1 MADALTL
8 AIVGVAG
15 TVAVSVVTVVGTIT
29 GARIQ
34 ARAADRNRERDDA
47 VRADERRTEE
57 QRRRQE
63 QEAAERQAEQQRLAE
78 AERRRDEAAA
88 TAAEA
93 QRQLTAEH
101 AAHQRDVAT
110 AFVTQAQTLY
120 RILARSAKAAGTNR
134 TEPGQR
140 LWNDLSE
147 RLGAVMLAFE
157 DDHAQHAVAVM
168 DTLQEVSDS
177 LATRQVAPD
186 VVKRMLDAAD
196 DELRGFVAAARAIA
210 TSCNDSGR

>member
-1 MADALTL
+1 MADALTV

-15 TVAVSVVTVVGTIT
+15 TVAVSLVTVAGAVTS
-29 GARIQ
+29 ARIQ
-34 ARAADRNRERDDA
+34 AKTAERNRDREDA

-63 QEAAERQAEQQRLAE
+63 LEAAEQQARQQMQAE

-93 QRQLTAEH
+93 QRQLNAERV
-101 AAHQRDVAT
+101 AHQRDVAA
-110 AFVTQAQTLY
+110 AFVTHAQTLY
-120 RILARSAKAAGTNR
+120 RILSMSAKATATTR
-134 TEPGQR
+134 TDPDQR
-140 LWNDLSE
+140 LWNELSE

-157 DDHAQHAVAVM
+157 DDHAQRAAAVM

-177 LATRQVAPD
+177 LATRRNAPD
-186 VVKRMLDAAD
+186 IIARMLDEAIED
-196 DELRGFVAAARAIA
+196 LRAFVAAARAIA
-210 TSCNDSGR
+210 TS

>member
-1 MADALTL
+1 MAGALTF

-15 TVAVSVVTVVGTIT
+15 TVAVSLVTVAGTIT
-29 GARIQ
+29 SARIQ
-34 ARAADRNRERDDA
+34 AKTAERNRDREDA

-63 QEAAERQAEQQRLAE
+63 SEAAERQAQQQRLTE

-93 QRQLTAEH
+93 RRQLNAERLS
-101 AAHQRDVAT
+101 HQRDVAA

-120 RILARSAKAAGTNR
+120 RILAISTRAAETDS
-134 TEPGQR
+134 PDQR
-140 LWNDLSE
+140 LWNELSE

-157 DDHAQHAVAVM
+157 DDDAQHAIAVM
-168 DTLQEVSDS
+168 DAFQEASDS
-177 LATRQVAPD
+177 VAGHRAAPD
-186 VVKRMLDAAD
+186 VIARILGTAD
-196 DELRGFVAAARAIA
+196 EELRAFIAAARAIA
-210 TSCNDSGR
+210 RS

>member
-1 MADALTL
+1 MADSLTL

-15 TVAVSVVTVVGTIT
+15 TVTVAVVTVVGTIT

-34 ARAADRNRERDDA
+34 GKTAKLNREREDA

-63 QEAAERQAEQQRLAE
+63 REDKEQDAEQQRLAD

-88 TAAEA
+88 AAAEA
-93 QRQLTAEH
+93 QRQLIAERV
-101 AAHQRDVAT
+101 AHQRDVAA

-120 RILARSAKAAGTNR
+120 RILAMSVKAAETDMA
-134 TEPGQR
+134 PVDQR
-140 LWNDLSE
+140 LWNELSE

-157 DDHAQHAVAVM
+157 GDQAQHAVAVM

-177 LATRQVAPD
+177 RAMRRVAPD
-186 VVKRMLDAAD
+186 VMERMLETAD
-196 DELRGFVAAARAIA
+196 EELRAFVDAARAVA
-210 TSCNDSGR
+210 TS